1 MIDPSESETLREAW
15 TAYCGALREE
25 GERILSGE
33 AGDARD
39 AQELA
44 EALRAVARIGIMS
57 LQQRMDFN
65 DPDFPVFFRALDD
78 RFKYGAPDT
87 HITYLQSTVR
97 GDATYRVQAQHHG
110 RTFNVNPRWNPN
122 VALWSPQLE
131 ANPDGSVDVVIGAE
145 PQPGNWLPID
155 RSFRGDEHV
164 PDSFPMADGGLVL
177 RSYYLDWQDERPSGF
192 FHIDRV
198 DEAAPDYPAP
208 LTPARFGDQLQGA
221 ANLLRKAARWWIA
234 RSVTVRAETVANQI
248 SAPNLA
254 PPGAKDWKAPQGSPI
269 NYGTCCWDLAPDE
282 ALYIECELPDGPHW
296 SFQLVN
302 AWWEAPDQQNR
313 QASLGS
319 SHAYVDPD
327 GRFRGVIAHQDPGVP
342 NWLDSGEARRGFL
355 WYRWFQPREKQ
366 PVPTCRV
373 VKFDE
378 LRQLFPE
385 GHPVIDRATRKAQL
399 SARRAQFA
407 KRFQR

>member
-1 MIDPSESETLREAW
+1 MIDPADRTALQEAWREYCDTLRD
-15 TAYCGALREE
+15 E
-25 GERILSGE
+25 GERILAGE
-33 AGDARD
+33 SGDARD

-78 RFKYGAPDT
+78 RYKYGAPDT

-97 GDATYRVQAQHHG
+97 GDATYRIHAEHHG
-110 RTFNVNPRWNPN
+110 RTFNVNPRWSPN
-122 VALWSPQLE
+122 VALWSPQLA
-131 ANPDGSVDVVIGAE
+131 ANPDSSVDVVISSA
-145 PQPGNWLPID
+145 PQPGNWLAIEPGY
-155 RSFRGDEHV
+155 RGGEEV
-164 PDSFPMADGGLVL
+164 PDNFPMADGGLVV
-177 RSYYLDWQDERPSGF
+177 RSYYLDWNDDRPGF

-198 DEAAPDYPAP
+198 DDNAPDYPAP
-208 LTPARFGDQLQGA
+208 LTPSRFAGQLNGA
-221 ANLLRKAARWWIA
+221 AHLLRNAARWWIQ

-269 NYGTCCWDLAPDE
+269 NYGTCCWDLGPDE
-282 ALYIECELPDGPHW
+282 ALYIESELPGGPQW

-327 GRFRGVIAHQDPGVP
+327 GRFRGVIAHRDPGVP
-342 NWLDSGEARRGFL
+342 NWLDSGVARRGFL
-355 WYRWFQPREKQ
+355 WYRWFQPRDKQ
-366 PVPTCRV
+366 PVPVCRV
-373 VKFDE
+373 VKFAE
-378 LRQLFPE
+378 IRQLFPA
-385 GHPVIDRATRKAQL
+385 GHPTIDRATRKAQL
-399 SARRAQFA
+399 SARRVQFA
-407 KRFQR
+407 RRFQR

>member
-1 MIDPSESETLREAW
+1 MIDPGEREALREAW
-15 TAYCGALREE
+15 TAYCDALREE
-25 GERILSGE
+25 GERILAGE

-97 GDATYRVQAQHHG
+97 GDATYRVHAQHHG
-110 RTFNVNPRWNPN
+110 RIFNVNPRWNPN
-122 VALWSPQLE
+122 VAVWSPQLE
-131 ANPDGSVDVVIGAE
+131 AKPDGSVDVVISAKPHE
-145 PQPGNWLPID
+145 GNWLSID
-155 RSFRGDEHV
+155 PSFRGDEHV

-177 RSYYLDWQDERPSGF
+177 RSYYLDWYDERPPGF

-198 DEAAPDYPAP
+198 DDAAPDYPTP
-208 LTPARFGDQLQGA
+208 LTPARFGSQLQGA

-234 RSVTVRAETVANQI
+234 RSVTVRAQSVANVM
-248 SAPNLA
+248 SPPNPV
-254 PPGAKDWKAPQGSPI
+254 PPGALGWKAPQGTPI
-269 NYGTCCWDLAPDE
+269 NYGTCCWDLGPDE
-282 ALYIECELPDGPHW
+282 ALYIESELPDGPHW

-319 SHAYVDPD
+319 SHAHIDPD
-327 GRFRGVIAHQDPGVP
+327 GRFRGVVAHRDPGVP

-355 WYRWFQPREKQ
+355 WYRWFQPRDKQ
-366 PVPTCRV
+366 PVPVCRV

-378 LRQLFPE
+378 LRKHFPE
-385 GHPVIDRATRKAQL
+385 GHPVVDRATRKAQL
-399 SARRAQFA
+399 SARRTQFA